1 MADDKNIESISSRVE
16 QSSLTLIIAVIA
28 VVIVIGAAVFFTL
41 QKSSVKGQNERLDA
55 EISSLREEIQLL
67 EGQKVEAARTA
78 QQFLASIEEEEI
90 RWSRVISR
98 INSLIPYDG
107 AAQQPKVEFL
117 SYNGS
122 ANGKINLNAQ
132 TRTTKGDPLADVSE
146 TISAFTDTSFFSNA
160 IVPSVTLGENDQGDK
175 TASFILNLDYTE
187 SAPEEIDL
195 TGVMTDEDT
204 EDVGAEAG
212 GEETATSGV
221 SR

>member
-16 QSSLTLIIAVIA
+16 QSSLTLVVAVIA

-41 QKSSVKGQNERLDA
+41 QKSSVKGQNDKLDA
-55 EISSLREEIQLL
+55 EIASLQQEIQLL

-78 QQFLASIEEEEI
+78 QQFLASIEDEEI

-107 AAQQPKVEFL
+107 VSQQPKVQFL
-117 SYNGS
+117 SYNGTE
-122 ANGKINLNAQ
+122 NGKINLNAQ
-132 TRTTKGDPLADVSE
+132 TRTTQRDPLADVSE
-146 TISAFTDTSFFSNA
+146 TISAFTDTSFFANA
-160 IVPSVTLGENDQGDK
+160 VVPSVTLGENDQGDK

-195 TGVMTDEDT
+195 TGLTDEDT
-204 EDVGAEAG
+204 EGVGDETGGDEA
-212 GEETATSGV
+212 ATSGV